1 MFLGSKLCFLR
12 RILKFRLIKKVS
24 NIGRKLIVFSFNLY
38 TDFLSYY
45 IFKNGIG
52 HFEKIMENKLKWRRI
67 TI

>member
-52 HFEKIMENKLKWRRI
+52 HFEKNNGE
-67 TI
+67 